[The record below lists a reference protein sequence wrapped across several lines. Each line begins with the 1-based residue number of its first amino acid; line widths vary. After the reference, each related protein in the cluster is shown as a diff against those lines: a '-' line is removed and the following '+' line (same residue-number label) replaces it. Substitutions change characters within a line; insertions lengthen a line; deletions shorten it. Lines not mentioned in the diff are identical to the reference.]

1 MSQETS
7 EFTEN
12 IEVAITNEN
21 SETCRYCLEILDCEQ
36 GNILN
41 PCECKSLVHKK
52 CFIHWLRT
60 RPFNPLF
67 DMDGLMICEI
77 CKKRYNRSVKKYV
90 NKANKE
96 RNVVIRRRE
105 PPAESNNCLFFIFLF
120 FIILIIFSSNNN
132 NIKNRG
138 NHYHYNNE
146 THY

>member
-12 IEVAITNEN
+12 IEVSLTTEN

-36 GNILN
+36 GDILN

-90 NKANKE
+90 NKANNG
-96 RNVVIRRRE
+96 NVYLLSWSRIV
-105 PPAESNNCLFFIFLF
+105 NDQKV
-120 FIILIIFSSNNN
+120 
-132 NIKNRG
+132 IKNFKDKVK
-138 NHYHYNNE
+138 N
-146 THY
+146 TKCKK